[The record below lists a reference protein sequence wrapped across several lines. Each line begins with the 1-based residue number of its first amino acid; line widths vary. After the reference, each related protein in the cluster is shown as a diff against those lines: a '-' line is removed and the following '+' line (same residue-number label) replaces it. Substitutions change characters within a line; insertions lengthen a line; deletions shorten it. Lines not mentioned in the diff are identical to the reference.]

1 MFHSY
6 ESDKRAMMKIVFVYT
21 GITSYMTDCW
31 RALNMRADVELRV
44 WIEDTKTYRYKGNR
58 QEALKDVDAQWEYS
72 ENISETWL
80 KNVEENISIFSP
92 DVVFVCG
99 WSRKLPPFIAKSKKL
114 ASIPMVLMFDMPWE
128 WSFRKIAARF
138 ILWRRLRRF
147 CMAYV
152 PGKSTAI
159 YARWLGF
166 LEKNIVKGEYSIN
179 LEKFSNNHKTQ
190 QLSSRK
196 SFLFIGRKTQE
207 KGLDVLRNAY
217 EEYRRKGGSWELIIP
232 DFIEPSNIPEVL
244 QRYLCLILPSR
255 WEPWGVVVLEAK
267 AAGMKVIV
275 SDKVGARYD
284 LPVDEVFKSGDA
296 GELADAML
304 RIEKSVDVV
313 PYVDLNKY
321 SVDSWSNRVIEICE
335 RCRR

>member
-1 MFHSY
+1 M
-6 ESDKRAMMKIVFVYT
+6 RIAFVYT

-31 RALNMRADVELRV
+31 RALNMCADVELRV

-58 QEALKDVDAQWEYS
+58 QEALKDVNAHWEYS

-80 KNVEENISIFSP
+80 KSVEDDISIFSP

-99 WSRKLPPFIAKSKKL
+99 WSRKLPTFIAKSKKL
-114 ASIPMVLMFDMPWE
+114 TYIPMVLMFDMPWE

-138 ILWRRLRRF
+138 ALWRRLRRF
-147 CMAYV
+147 GIAYV
-152 PGKSTAI
+152 PGKSTAK

-166 LEKNIVKGEYSIN
+166 SRNNIVEGEYSIN
-179 LEKFSNNHKTQ
+179 FAKFYKGQNDQRVSVRNG
-190 QLSSRK
+190 
-196 SFLFIGRKTQE
+196 FLYIGRKSQE
-207 KGLDVLRNAY
+207 KGLDILQNAY
-217 EEYRRKGGSWELIIP
+217 KEYRCRGGNWELIIP
-232 DFIEPSNIPEVL
+232 DFVEPADIPAVMNKHS
-244 QRYLCLILPSR
+244 CLILPSR

-284 LPVDEVFKSGDA
+284 LPVDEVFKSGDV
-296 GELADAML
+296 GELSDAML

-313 PYVDLNKY
+313 PCVDLNKY

-335 RCRR
+335 RCRK

>member
-1 MFHSY
+1 
-6 ESDKRAMMKIVFVYT
+6 
-21 GITSYMTDCW
+21 
-31 RALNMRADVELRV
+31 MRADVELRV

-58 QEALKDVDAQWEYS
+58 QEALKDVNAQWEYS

-80 KNVEENISIFSP
+80 KNTEEDISKFSP

-99 WSRKLPPFIAKSKKL
+99 WSRKLPPFIAQSKKL
-114 ASIPMVLMFDMPWE
+114 ANIPMVLMFDMPWE

-138 ILWRRLRRF
+138 ILRRRLRRF

-166 LEKNIVKGEYSIN
+166 EENNIVKGEYSIN
-179 LEKFSNNHKTQ
+179 LEKFSNSHKTQ

-217 EEYRRKGGSWELIIP
+217 EEYKRKGGSWELIIP
-232 DFIEPSNIPEVL
+232 DFIEPSNIPEVM
-244 QRYLCLILPSR
+244 QRYSCLILPSR

-267 AAGMKVIV
+267 AAGMKTIV
-275 SDKVGARYD
+275 SNRVGSRLD
-284 LPVDEVFKSGDA
+284 LPVDVVFRSGDSE
-296 GELADAML
+296 ELAMAML
-304 RIEKSVDVV
+304 RIERAASVDKNI
-313 PYVDLNKY
+313 DLNEY
-321 SVDSWSNRVIEICE
+321 SVESWSRRVVEICE
-335 RCRR
+335 RVHK